1 MKNSKDVAFNLAVT
15 RFLYFALVFYLVGVD
30 RYFLEWQNVPIEFWL
45 PTGPMLAFDVPP
57 LSIDMHTWL
66 FYFWRWSL
74 PACALGLGYRVI
86 APLNFVAGFIL
97 MNYAHSFGY
106 QTHTYMPVLLVGLTL
121 SFAAASDVLS
131 VDSILFR
138 KRLKPSIDVR
148 LYALPLRI
156 AQGTFCLVFFAAGV
170 SKLRAGGF
178 DWFTTDTLRNYFL
191 LSSIRYEDINA
202 VAHQFRLNH
211 ALYTIPWLC
220 NVLAFLTIILEL
232 SAPLA
237 FFKRRAAWFIVP
249 ALFFAQIFIF
259 FTIFV
264 NFRIY
269 LAIYAAW
276 VNWRWL
282 SDLARNLF
290 RGFVRDVLRRRASA

>member
-1 MKNSKDVAFNLAVT
+1 MNDSKEASFNLGVT
-15 RFLYFALVFYLVGVD
+15 RFVYFALVFYLVGVE
-30 RYFLEWQNVPIEFWL
+30 RYFLDWQNVPTEFWL
-45 PTGPMLAFDVPP
+45 PTGPLLAFDRPP
-57 LSIDMHTWL
+57 LSIEVHTWL

-74 PACALGLGYRVI
+74 PACALGVGYRVL
-86 APLNFVAGFIL
+86 APLNFIAGFIL

-121 SFAAASDVLS
+121 SFSAASDVLS
-131 VDSILFR
+131 LDSILFR
-138 KRLKPSIDVR
+138 KWLKPSNDVR

-156 AQGTFCLVFFAAGV
+156 AQLTFCLVFFSAGI
-170 SKLRAGGF
+170 SKLRAGGVE
-178 DWFTTDTLRNYFL
+178 WFTTDTLRNYFL
-191 LSSIRYEDINA
+191 LSSILYEDINA

-211 ALYTIPWLC
+211 ALYSIPWLC
-220 NVLAFLTIILEL
+220 HVLAFLTITLEL

-237 FFKRRAAWFIVP
+237 FFKRRAAWIIVP
-249 ALFFAQIFIF
+249 ALFFAQVFIF

-269 LAIYAAW
+269 LAAYAAW

-282 SDLARNLF
+282 VDLF
-290 RGFVRDVLRRRASA
+290 RDFVRGALRRRANA